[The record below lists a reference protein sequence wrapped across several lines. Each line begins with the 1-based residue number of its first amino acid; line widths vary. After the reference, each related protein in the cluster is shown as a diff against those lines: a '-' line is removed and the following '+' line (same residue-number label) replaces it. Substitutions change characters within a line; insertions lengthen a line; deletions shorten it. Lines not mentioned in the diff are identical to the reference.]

1 MILPY
6 SFSKNHG
13 VLLHQADQITQL
25 WVHDATKIDAIQEA
39 RRAFNAPVQLLKV
52 PENQFNIELQR
63 IYHSG
68 SSNTMQEMEEFDD
81 EQLGDLSE
89 LVPEA
94 EDLMDSTDDAPIIR
108 LINAILTES
117 IKEQAS
123 DIHIEPFEERLR
135 VRFRVDGIL
144 REVLI
149 LQKALASLM
158 VSRIKVMAK
167 LDIAEKRLPQ
177 DGRISLKVAGHA
189 IDLRIS
195 TLPSGHGERVVM
207 RLLDKQAGRMDLS
220 KMGMLEED
228 QQRLSALLKYPH
240 GIILVTGP
248 TGSGKTTTLYAGL
261 TELNHTDR
269 SIMTIEDPIEY
280 HLDGIS
286 QTAVNAKID
295 MDFSR
300 GLRAILR
307 QDPDIVMVGEIRDSE
322 TAHIAV
328 QASLTGH
335 LVLSTLHTNTAV
347 GAISRLMDMGIEPF
361 LLSSSLLGVLA
372 QRLVRTLCPEC
383 REAYQADTTTTDL
396 MGVDSSELPLTLYK
410 PVGCPS
416 CHHLGYQGRMGIYEI
431 IQIDGSMCDAIHSQA
446 SATALEKI
454 ARQQTQSIRHNGFE
468 QVKKGLT
475 SLDEVLRVTK
485 ED

>member
-1 MILPY
+1 MLLPY
-6 SFSKNHG
+6 SFSKTHG
-13 VLLHQADQITQL
+13 VLFHESTEIMELWLHESTHAS
-25 WVHDATKIDAIQEA
+25 AIQEA
-39 RRAFNAPVQLLKV
+39 RRAFNAPFKLVKV
-52 PENQFNIELQR
+52 PVNQFNLELQR
-63 IYHSG
+63 IYHS
-68 SSNTMQEMEEFDD
+68 SSSSAIHEMDEFDD

-89 LVPEA
+89 LIPEA
-94 EDLMDSTDDAPIIR
+94 DDLMDSTDDAPIIR
-108 LINAILTES
+108 LINAILTEA
-117 IKEQAS
+117 IKDQAS

-149 LQKALASLM
+149 LQKSLSSLV

-177 DGRISLKVAGHA
+177 DGRISIKVAGHA

-207 RLLDKQAGRMDLS
+207 RLLDKQAGRMDVS
-220 KMGMLEED
+220 SMGMLEAD
-228 QQRLSALLKYPH
+228 QKHFTKLLQFPH

-261 TELNHTDR
+261 TQLNETER

-280 HLDGIS
+280 NLDGIS
-286 QTAVNAKID
+286 QTAVNSKID

-307 QDPDIVMVGEIRDSE
+307 QDPDVVMVGEIRDAE
-322 TAHIAV
+322 TAQIAV

-347 GAISRLMDMGIEPF
+347 GAIARLTDMGIEPF
-361 LLSSSLLGVLA
+361 LLSSSVLGVLA
-372 QRLVRTLCPEC
+372 QRLVRTLCPDC
-383 REAYQADTTTTDL
+383 KEAYIADDKTRTL
-396 MGVDSSELPLTLYK
+396 MGIASDHAPLTLYK
-410 PVGCPS
+410 PTGCLN
-416 CHHLGYQGRMGIYEI
+416 CYQRGFQGRMGIYEL
-431 IQIDGSMCDAIHSQA
+431 IQIDSDMRGAIHNHA
-446 SATALEKI
+446 SAQELEKI
-454 ARQQTQSIRHNGFE
+454 ARKQSHSIRHNGFE
-468 QVKKGLT
+468 QVITGVT
-475 SLDEVLRVTK
+475 SIDEVLRVTK

>member
-286 QTAVNAKID
+286 QTSVNAKID

-431 IQIDGSMCDAIHSQA
+431 IQIDGSMRDAIHSQA

>member
-1 MILPY
+1 MLPY
-6 SFSKNHG
+6 SFSKTQG
-13 VLLHQADQITQL
+13 VLLHKIDDTTQL
-25 WVHDATKIDAIQEA
+25 WIHSGTSLSATQEA
-39 RRAFNAPVQLLKV
+39 RRYVNAPLKIIKV
-52 PENQFNIELQR
+52 PEHQFNLELQR
-63 IYHSG
+63 IYHDG
-68 SSNTMQEMEEFDD
+68 SANAMQEMEELDD
-81 EQLGDLSE
+81 NELTELSE
-89 LVPEA
+89 LVPET
-94 EDLMDSTDDAPIIR
+94 EDLMDSTDDAPIIK
-108 LINAILTES
+108 LINAILTEA

-144 REVLI
+144 REVLT
-149 LQKALASLM
+149 LQKSLASLV

-177 DGRISLKVAGHA
+177 DGRISLKVAGHG

-207 RLLDKQAGRMDLS
+207 RLLDKQAGRMDVS
-220 KMGMLEED
+220 SMGMLEAD
-228 QQRLSALLKYPH
+228 QQRFSELLNHPH

-261 TELNHTDR
+261 TQLNQTER

-286 QTAVNAKID
+286 QTAVNSKIE

-307 QDPDIVMVGEIRDSE
+307 QDPDIVMIGEIRDSE
-322 TAHIAV
+322 TAQIAV
-328 QASLTGH
+328 QSSLTGH

-347 GAISRLMDMGIEPF
+347 GAIARLIDMGIEPF

-383 REAYQADTTTTDL
+383 KTPYQADNTCIAEMNL
-396 MGVDSSELPLTLYK
+396 QPQELPLTLYK
-410 PVGCPS
+410 PVGCPK
-416 CHHLGYQGRMGIYEI
+416 CYQQGYQGRMGIYEL
-431 IQIDGSMCDAIHSQA
+431 IQIDAAMRNGIHNHV
-446 SATALEKI
+446 SATELEKI
-454 ARQQTQSIRHNGFE
+454 ARQQTYSIRHNGFE
-468 QVKKGLT
+468 QVKKGVT
-475 SLDEVLRVTK
+475 SLDEILRVTK

>member
-1 MILPY
+1 MLLPY
-6 SFSKNHG
+6 SFSKIQG
-13 VLLHQADQITQL
+13 VLFHEGDAALELWIHDETQIS
-25 WVHDATKIDAIQEA
+25 AIQEA
-39 RRAFNAPVQLLKV
+39 RRALNAPVKLVKV
-52 PENQFNIELQR
+52 PSAQFNLELQR
-63 IYHSG
+63 IYHSS
-68 SSNTMQEMEEFDD
+68 SSNTIQEMEELDD
-81 EQLGDLSE
+81 EELNDLSE
-89 LVPEA
+89 VIPEA
-94 EDLMDSTDDAPIIR
+94 EDLMDSTDDAPIIK
-108 LINAILTES
+108 LINAVLTEA
-117 IKEQAS
+117 IKEHAS

-149 LQKALASLM
+149 LQKNLASLV

-189 IDLRIS
+189 IDLRVS

-207 RLLDKQAGRMDLS
+207 RLLDKQAGRMDVS
-220 KMGMLEED
+220 NMGMLASD
-228 QQRLSALLKYPH
+228 QNHFIQLLNYPH

-261 TELNHTDR
+261 TQLNDTER

-286 QTAVNAKID
+286 QTAVNAKIE

-322 TAHIAV
+322 TAQIAV

-347 GAISRLMDMGIEPF
+347 GAIARLSDMGIEPF

-372 QRLVRTLCPEC
+372 QRLVRTLCPDC
-383 REAYQADTTTTDL
+383 KEAYIAD
-396 MGVDSSELPLTLYK
+396 DSTRQTMEVESNQPPLTLYK
-410 PVGCPS
+410 AVGCHS
-416 CHHLGYQGRMGIYEI
+416 CYDRGFQGRMGIYEL
-431 IQIDGSMCDAIHSQA
+431 IQIDNTMRDAIHQQA
-446 SATALEKI
+446 SATDIENI
-454 ARQQTQSIRHNGFE
+454 ARQQTNSIRHNGFE
-468 QVKKGLT
+468 QVKAGVT
-475 SLDEVLRVTK
+475 TLDEVLRVTK

>member
-6 SFSKNHG
+6 AFSKAHS
-13 VLLHQADQITQL
+13 VLLHASADTLQL
-25 WVHDATKIDAIQEA
+25 WLCTETKVSAIQEA
-39 RRAFNAPVQLLKV
+39 KRAANAPVQLVKV
-52 PENQFNIELQR
+52 TNKQFSNELQR

-68 SSNTMQEMEEFDD
+68 SSHTMQEMEAFDD
-81 EQLGDLSE
+81 EQLQDLSE

-108 LINAILTES
+108 MINAILTEA

-135 VRFRVDGIL
+135 VRFRIDGAL
-144 REVLI
+144 REVLTV
-149 LQKALASLM
+149 QKALASLV

-189 IDLRIS
+189 IDLRVS

-220 KMGMLEED
+220 SLGMLPAD
-228 QQRLSALLKYPH
+228 QQRFGELLNYPH

-261 TELNHTDR
+261 TQLNETDR

-307 QDPDIVMVGEIRDSE
+307 QDPDIVMVGEIRDAE
-322 TAHIAV
+322 TAQIAV

-347 GAISRLMDMGIEPF
+347 GAIPRLQDMGTEPF
-361 LLSSSLLGVLA
+361 LLSSSLLAVLA
-372 QRLVRTLCPEC
+372 QRLVRTLCLQC
-383 REAYQADTTTTDL
+383 REPYTADVTTSTLLEHNST
-396 MGVDSSELPLTLYK
+396 ETLTLYK
-410 PVGCPS
+410 PVGCPT
-416 CHHLGYQGRMGIYEI
+416 CHQLGYQGRMGIYEL
-431 IQIDGSMCDAIHSQA
+431 IQIDNAMRDAIHNKTGA
-446 SATALEKI
+446 LELEKI
-454 ARQQTQSIRHNGFE
+454 ARKQTASIRQNGFM
-468 QVKKGLT
+468 QVKRGIT
-475 SLDEVLRVTK
+475 SLDEILRVTK